1 MVCENFEEQRRE
13 HDYEDDTSSATTRN
27 ANLLCTR
34 KGCLVGRPLGMGGRV
49 VGRVGGRVVGRQSD
63 KELDAGKSSPGQG
76 LKVVVWAIFLGKAN
90 LEHQHCPHKK
100 LRDEI

>member
-1 MVCENFEEQRRE
+1 MSNGE

-49 VGRVGGRVVGRQSD
+49 VGKVVSRQSD

-76 LKVVVWAIFLGKAN
+76 L
-90 LEHQHCPHKK
+90 
-100 LRDEI
+100 